1 MSKITA
7 GPTESL
13 EEQRFHQISTAVFFP
28 GLVLMTYDAVE
39 RNTTSNSFPKLW
51 NIIGTL
57 SMLGALLWIVQVLR
71 FNKFAARVVH
81 VQAGQKL
88 VTTGPYSVVRHPMY
102 LGFGPAVF
110 GFSLSVGSVW
120 GLLPMGVCVLLIAH
134 RTYGEERFLVETFG
148 EAYQDYRTAVPYKM
162 IPYVF

>member
-1 MSKITA
+1 MSKIAA
-7 GPTESL
+7 GPTEAL
-13 EEQRFHQISTAVFFP
+13 AEQRFHQISTAVFIP
-28 GLVLMTYDAVE
+28 GLVLMSYDAVE
-39 RNTTSNSFPKLW
+39 NCNSFPKLW

-71 FNKFAARVVH
+71 YNKFAARVVH
-81 VQAGQKL
+81 VQAGQQL

-120 GLLPMGVCVLLIAH
+120 GLLPMGVCVVLIAH
-134 RTYGEERFLVETFG
+134 RTYGEETFLVETFG
-148 EAYQDYRTAVPYKM
+148 EAYQEYRRAVPYKM